1 MLKKYFICYLKVV
14 LKSSSNK
21 KMCLFFRSCCLNCN
35 SMGKYVEDCQKKK
48 NCRKKLFEI
57 EPGYVYFENCNKCSK
72 KLKKE
77 FKNIPYCY
85 SMY

>member
-1 MLKKYFICYLKVV
+1 
-14 LKSSSNK
+14 
-21 KMCLFFRSCCLNCN
+21 
-35 SMGKYVEDCQKKK
+35 MGKYVEDCQKKK

-72 KLKKE
+72 KLKME